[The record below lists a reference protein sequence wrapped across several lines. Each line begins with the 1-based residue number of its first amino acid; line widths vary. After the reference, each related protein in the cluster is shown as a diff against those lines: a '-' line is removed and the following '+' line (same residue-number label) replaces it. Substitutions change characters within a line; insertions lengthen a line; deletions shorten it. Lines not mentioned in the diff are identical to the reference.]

1 MRALNG
7 IFRSVSSEAC
17 SVAGT
22 VAPHSRVVYVM
33 WCCLVCLCAGLPSF
47 MACLILLLAEQGGS
61 FGVREDRMFELAS
74 IYARE
79 RGIPRIFLSA
89 NCGARIGLA
98 EEVRACV

>member
-1 MRALNG
+1 
-7 IFRSVSSEAC
+7 
-17 SVAGT
+17 
-22 VAPHSRVVYVM
+22 
-33 WCCLVCLCAGLPSF
+33 

-98 EEVRACV
+98 EEVRAYV

>member
-1 MRALNG
+1 MDPAGLERALSPPADALLSCWG
-7 IFRSVSSEAC
+7 
-17 SVAGT
+17 
-22 VAPHSRVVYVM
+22 
-33 WCCLVCLCAGLPSF
+33 
-47 MACLILLLAEQGGS
+47 LLLSRCVYGCQGGS

-98 EEVRACV
+98 EEVCVW